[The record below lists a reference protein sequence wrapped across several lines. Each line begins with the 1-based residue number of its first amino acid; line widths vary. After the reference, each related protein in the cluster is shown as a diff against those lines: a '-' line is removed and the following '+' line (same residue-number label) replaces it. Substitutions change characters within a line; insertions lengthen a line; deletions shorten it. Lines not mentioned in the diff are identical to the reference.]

1 MRFSTVLG
9 KTPNWLNMNRLAR
22 LGLVVMVL
30 GALAA
35 APTPSP
41 PDAYLARQA
50 AALRPAFRADLEALA
65 DAPRYLIEAS
75 IVPEGGN
82 LAGRMRLDYA
92 NTTGETLSALVF
104 RLYPN
109 AETIY
114 GGGNLIVAG
123 VEQAG
128 ARLTS
133 ELSGDGTILRVPLP
147 RPLAPEE
154 TVSLDL
160 SFSAQVPSRTSQGYG
175 IFNRAQG
182 VLSLAGWYPV
192 LAAYGDD
199 GWDTSPVPATGDAMF
214 AETSFYEV
222 KLTLPAGYQV
232 VSTGTVLDREIGA
245 SSQKVGANL
254 GIRPRGRH
262 PGLPLSRITEKIQN
276 GSEGV
281 TWHVVSGPAR
291 EFAVAISDR
300 FQMLETEAGEVRLRV
315 YTLPADEPAVA
326 PGEGQDMLAE
336 TFAAYVDRFGP
347 YPFVEFDLVEAVV
360 PIDGYEFSGMV
371 YVDYA
376 KRTRETRQDYGYT
389 VAHEVA
395 HQWWYGLVGSHS
407 VHEPWLDEALATYSA
422 LINLED
428 IQGRQAGASLL
439 AIWKDTVGP
448 RRPGDAPVNSSSL
461 AFSTWGP
468 YHATVYTRG
477 ALFLDEL
484 RAELGDE
491 SFFALLRR
499 YQREYRYRV
508 ATTGDFL
515 RLAQE
520 VASRDMDPL
529 FASWLDVGAGRTE
542 DVRNTAASSPSPER
556 HPNSTKPRFP
566 PRKGGPVE

>member
-1 MRFSTVLG
+1 MKGLVGLWKRH
-9 KTPNWLNMNRLAR
+9 NWLSMNRLVR
-22 LGLVVMVL
+22 LGLVVAVL

-35 APTPSP
+35 APNPSP

-50 AALRPAFRADLEALA
+50 AAMRPAFRADLEALN
-65 DAPRYLIEAS
+65 DVPRYMIEVW
-75 IVPEGGN
+75 IDPEGGN
-82 LAGRMRLDYA
+82 LVGRMRLDYT
-92 NTTGETLSALVF
+92 NTRNEALSELVF

-114 GGGNLIVAG
+114 GGGSLSVAG

-128 ARLTS
+128 TPLKG
-133 ELSGDGTILRVPLP
+133 ELSEDGTILRVGLGQ
-147 RPLAPEE
+147 PLAPEE
-154 TVSLDL
+154 RVSLDL
-160 SFSAQVPSRTSQGYG
+160 NFSAQVPSRTTQGYG
-175 IFNRAQG
+175 IFNRALG
-182 VLSLAGWYPV
+182 VLCLAGWYPV
-192 LAAYGDD
+192 LAVYGED

-214 AETSFYEV
+214 AETSLYEV

-232 VSTGTVLDREIGA
+232 ISTGTILDQEMRMT
-245 SSQKVGANL
+245 SQKGANPDV
-254 GIRPRGRH
+254 RPWGRH
-262 PGLPLSRITEKIQN
+262 LGLPLPRIIEKTQS

-300 FQMLETEAGEVRLRV
+300 FQMLETEAGDVKLRL

-326 PGEGQDMLAE
+326 PGEGLDVLTG
-336 TFAAYVDRFGP
+336 TFATYEDRFGP

-376 KRTRETRQDYGYT
+376 KRTRETRQDYAYT

-407 VHEPWLDEALATYSA
+407 VREPWLDEGLATYSA

-428 IQGRQAGASLL
+428 TQGRQAGASLL
-439 AIWKDTVGP
+439 ADWKDTTGP
-448 RRPGDAPVNSSSL
+448 PGPGDAPVNGSSL

-484 RAELGDE
+484 RVELGDE
-491 SFFALLRR
+491 GFFVLLRR
-499 YQREYRYRV
+499 YQGEYRYRV

-515 RLAQE
+515 ELAQE
-520 VASRDMDPL
+520 VAGRDMDSL
-529 FASWLDVGAGRTE
+529 FAGWFDVDAGRTE
-542 DVRNTAASSPSPER
+542 DGRNTAASSPSPER